1 MPKIIQSPVER
12 WPGTVTLHEPMT
24 LVQEAAWEDAFAD
37 ARNAKSRASR
47 TLAILPGIF
56 ANVKEWKLDSFP
68 AQPTVETFPTRPRQ
82 AAAEL
87 MAWLI
92 NEITELY
99 KEAEVPNE

>member
-1 MPKIIQSPVER
+1 MPKTITSPVEN
-12 WPGTVTLHEPMT
+12 WPGTVTLHDPMT

-68 AQPTVETFPTRPRQ
+68 AHPTIDTFPARPREDS
-82 AAAEL
+82 ARL
-87 MAWLI
+87 VAWLI
-92 NEITELY
+92 GEITELY
-99 KEAEVPNE
+99 KEGEVPNE